1 MADIEKVIKGLEFCT
16 STTGCEGC
24 PYEDPCH
31 DIEQRILGEAIM
43 RDALELLKEQHP
55 IKPEIFGNNC
65 WCGKCDDYIMTAK
78 QTRTPM
84 NRSKIKFCCHCGQ
97 AIDWQ
102 EFEKDGEQ

>member
-1 MADIEKVIKGLEFCT
+1 MANIETAIENQEEIIQFIRSVCFFRGSIDDKQLEKKANT
-16 STTGCEGC
+16 
-24 PYEDPCH
+24 
-31 DIEQRILGEAIM
+31 I
-43 RDALELLKEQHP
+43 LELLKEQQP
-55 IKPEIFGNNC
+55 IKPEIFSNNC

-102 EFEKDGEQ
+102 EFEQGGEQE